1 MGGRLR
7 RWRDRL
13 RARRGSTPRVRPSG
27 VALPL
32 SRSHPSG
39 LRSDGLLGRWPG
51 AGRDGWS
58 RRVLGMA
65 LVTTVGFVAL
75 VGQLWYLQALEGGR
89 LQEMSEKNRIRIRPV
104 AAPRGILFDRNGLPL
119 VDNRPAFTLSLI
131 PREMEDRDTV
141 LARLSVLLKI
151 PLTDLRASLDRVP
164 PDSLRPVRVRR
175 GLSLAEVTEV
185 EERKLELPG
194 VIVEVEPQR
203 VYPTS
208 TFAAHLLGY
217 VREVSDEQMKPGRYR
232 RGDMIGQSGLE
243 RVLDEY
249 LRGKDGATRIE
260 VDALGRPVRSMKGEE
275 PDPGGQVITTIDRRI
290 QEAAERAMTGHAG
303 AVVVMDPRNGDVLAM
318 TSSPSF
324 ALDRLTGNLNRDDWR
339 RLVSDP
345 GTPLMNRALQS
356 QYAPGSVFKVIVAA
370 AGLQEGSLTPMDH
383 ISCNGEFH
391 LGAWTFKDWKEGGHG
406 HVNLRSALV
415 HSCNIF
421 FYQAGLK
428 VGPEAIGRYA
438 RAFGLGAPTG
448 VELGSEKAGLI
459 PVVDWKR
466 RRGSRGWQAGD
477 TVNVSIGQGRVL
489 VTPMQVARMMGA
501 VANGG
506 ILWKPR
512 LVQRVTASDGTL
524 AYSTS
529 STATGHVDLSPVV
542 WAFLRSA
549 LVGVVNEGGTG
560 AAARLPGVLIAG
572 KTGTAQSIAKSDAA
586 RGQDHAWFASFAPAD
601 DPQVVVVVLV
611 ERGGKGGQVAAPIAR
626 RIYESIF
633 LEKVA
638 MVAVGGA
645 S

>member
-1 MGGRLR
+1 MDLVR
-7 RWRDRL
+7 R
-13 RARRGSTPRVRPSG
+13 
-27 VALPL
+27 
-32 SRSHPSG
+32 
-39 LRSDGLLGRWPG
+39 PG
-51 AGRDGWS
+51 DRDGWS
-58 RRVLGMA
+58 RRVLA
-65 LVTTVGFVAL
+65 LAVASAISFIGL
-75 VGQLWYLQALEGGR
+75 LGQLWYLQTLEGGR

-131 PREMEDRDTV
+131 PREMEDRETV

-151 PLTDLRASLDRVP
+151 PLAELETALERVP
-164 PDSLRPVRVRR
+164 ADSLHPVRVRR
-175 GLSLAEVTEV
+175 GLSLEEVTKV
-185 EERKLELPG
+185 EEGKLELPG

-217 VREVSDEQMKPGRYR
+217 VREVSEEQMKHGRYR

-243 RVLDEY
+243 RLLDEY
-249 LRGKDGATRIE
+249 LRGRDGGERIE
-260 VDALGRPVRSMKGEE
+260 VDAMGRQVQIMKRDE
-275 PDPGGQVITTIDRRI
+275 PDPGAQVITTVDRRI
-290 QEAAERAMTGHAG
+290 QEAAERAMVGRAG

-324 ALDRLTGNLNRDDWR
+324 ALDQFSGNLNREDWV
-339 RLVSDP
+339 RLVRDP
-345 GTPLMNRALQS
+345 LTPLMNRALQS

-370 AGLQEGSLTPMDH
+370 AGLQEASLTPADRTY
-383 ISCNGEFH
+383 CNGQFH
-391 LGAWTFKDWKEGGHG
+391 MGAWTFKDWKEGGHG
-406 HVNLRSALV
+406 HVDLRGALV

-428 VGPEAIGRYA
+428 VGPEPIVRYA
-438 RAFGLGAPTG
+438 RAFGLGSTPGTD
-448 VELGSEKAGLI
+448 LGSEKPGLI
-459 PVVDWKR
+459 PVVSPQKKR
-466 RRGSRGWQAGD
+466 HGRGWQAGD
-477 TVNVSIGQGRVL
+477 TVNISIGQGTLL
-489 VTPMQVARMMGA
+489 VTPMQVARMMAA

-512 LVQRVTASDGTL
+512 LVQRVERADGTVAYTASSKT
-524 AYSTS
+524 
-529 STATGHVDLSPVV
+529 TGHIELSPVV

-560 AAARLPGVLIAG
+560 AAARIPGVTVAG

-586 RGQDHAWFASFAPAD
+586 KGQDHAWFASFAPAE

-626 RIYESIF
+626 QIYQAIF
-633 LEKVA
+633 LDKVA
-638 MVAVGGA
+638 MVQLG
-645 S
+645 SES